1 MAVVALVTA
10 KGGRYHVLAGRVY
23 ATAMTV
29 IVLTALPLA
38 VLGASVLLL
47 LIAVFSF
54 YLVFAGWR
62 FARNRR
68 GRPQPVDW
76 SAIAIMGATGLAMW
90 GYGIVLAGG
99 GNELWV
105 TMLIFGGIAV
115 ALSLVDAGYHFRLTR
130 EQRPSG
136 SRRIQRHL
144 TNMLAGTIATVTAVL
159 VVNVDTNPTWL
170 AWILPT
176 VVITPL
182 IVWWNARIIKQ
193 MQARSS
199 ASRIRMI
206 AYLGC
211 GFLGYTPD
219 SAVAPRPTPVPL
231 PPLSCAPFALSAPD
245 WRQPAPAAW
254 SSATIACCVARGGSG
269 TLTCFQRCH

>member
-29 IVLTALPLA
+29 IFLTALPLA
-38 VLGASVLLL
+38 ILGASVLLL

-62 FARNRR
+62 FASNRR
-68 GRPQPVDW
+68 GRPQLVDW

-90 GYGIVLAGG
+90 GYGIFLAGDG
-99 GNELWV
+99 SEQWV

-115 ALSLVDAGYHFRLTR
+115 ALSLVDARYYFRLAR
-130 EQRPSG
+130 EQRPSN

-159 VVNVDTNPTWL
+159 VVNVDTNPAWL

-182 IVWWNARIIKQ
+182 IVWWNARIVKQ

-199 ASRIRMI
+199 
-206 AYLGC
+206 
-211 GFLGYTPD
+211 
-219 SAVAPRPTPVPL
+219 RPE
-231 PPLSCAPFALSAPD
+231 A
-245 WRQPAPAAW
+245 
-254 SSATIACCVARGGSG
+254 G
-269 TLTCFQRCH
+269 

>member
-1 MAVVALVTA
+1 MLMAVVALVTA

-29 IVLTALPLA
+29 IFLTALPLA
-38 VLGASVLLL
+38 LLGASVLLL

-76 SAIAIMGATGLAMW
+76 SAIAIRGATGLAMW
-90 GYGIVLAGG
+90 GYGAVLANGG
-99 GNELWV
+99 SEQWV

-115 ALSLVDAGYHFRLTR
+115 ALSLVDARYYFRLAR
-130 EQRPSG
+130 EQRPSYN
-136 SRRIQRHL
+136 RRIQRHL

-159 VVNVDTNPTWL
+159 VVNVDTNPAWL

-176 VVITPL
+176 IVITPL
-182 IVWWNARIIKQ
+182 IVWWNARIVKQ

-199 ASRIRMI
+199 
-206 AYLGC
+206 
-211 GFLGYTPD
+211 
-219 SAVAPRPTPVPL
+219 RPE
-231 PPLSCAPFALSAPD
+231 A
-245 WRQPAPAAW
+245 
-254 SSATIACCVARGGSG
+254 G
-269 TLTCFQRCH
+269 